1 MRRCRVEGRGGG
13 AAGGSARSGARAV
26 PSPGGCGAAPTRVA
40 GRRTSPVTA
49 ASPASMATG
58 GGGFD
63 PAAWVTSGNRRVPMS
78 SRKYAGIQ
86 RGDVMKYAED
96 GHTRGLSMPRS
107 RGAVSGL
114 LLVIL
119 GAWGALIPFVGPHF
133 NFAYTPD
140 RDWAWSSA
148 RGWLEV
154 APGAATALGGLL
166 LIVAGNRVA
175 AMLGGWLAVLAGA
188 WFVVG
193 GQLAPLLGIGSAG
206 DPIAATERKRALL
219 EVTYFSGLGAL
230 IIFVGGVVLAR
241 TSARLARDVQP
252 LASDAPAA
260 PAVEPYRDPAYD
272 PADVSSGALTK
283 PRTSA
288 DPEPKRGWRKN
299 RAGGNAAY
307 LRWPHPQQ

>member
-1 MRRCRVEGRGGG
+1 
-13 AAGGSARSGARAV
+13 
-26 PSPGGCGAAPTRVA
+26 
-40 GRRTSPVTA
+40 
-49 ASPASMATG
+49 
-58 GGGFD
+58 
-63 PAAWVTSGNRRVPMS
+63 
-78 SRKYAGIQ
+78 
-86 RGDVMKYAED
+86 
-96 GHTRGLSMPRS
+96 MPRS

-140 RDWAWSSA
+140 RDWAWSTA

-154 APGAATALGGLL
+154 APGAATVLGGLL

-193 GQLAPLLGIGSAG
+193 GQFAPLLGIGSAG
-206 DPIAATERKRALL
+206 DPIAATDRKRAVL

-241 TSARLARDVQP
+241 TAVRLARDVHP
-252 LASDAPAA
+252 IAGEPVGAA
-260 PAVEPYRDPAYD
+260 PGVEPYRDSAYEPAE
-272 PADVSSGALTK
+272 VSSGALTK
-283 PRTSA
+283 PRSA
-288 DPEPKRGWRKN
+288 ADAEPKRGWRKN
-299 RAGGNAAY
+299 RAGAGAGANAAY

>member
-1 MRRCRVEGRGGG
+1 
-13 AAGGSARSGARAV
+13 
-26 PSPGGCGAAPTRVA
+26 
-40 GRRTSPVTA
+40 
-49 ASPASMATG
+49 
-58 GGGFD
+58 
-63 PAAWVTSGNRRVPMS
+63 
-78 SRKYAGIQ
+78 
-86 RGDVMKYAED
+86 MKYAQD
-96 GHTRGLSMPRS
+96 GRTRGLSMPRS

-140 RDWAWSSA
+140 RDWAWSTA

-154 APGAATALGGLL
+154 APGAATVLGGLL

-193 GQLAPLLGIGSAG
+193 GQVAPLLGIGSAG
-206 DPIAATERKRALL
+206 DPIAATERKRAVL
-219 EVTYFSGLGAL
+219 EITYFSGLGAL

-241 TSARLARDVQP
+241 TAVRLARDVH
-252 LASDAPAA
+252 PAA
-260 PAVEPYRDPAYD
+260 AEPAAAAGVEPYRDSAYEPAE
-272 PADVSSGALTK
+272 VSSGALTK
-283 PRTSA
+283 PRSAA
-288 DPEPKRGWRKN
+288 DPESKRGWRRN
-299 RAGGNAAY
+299 RAGAGTGANAAY